1 MLFGNIKKR
10 FKHWHTNDGI
20 TNNLVYTICLY
31 IAAKLDTRNIEAM
44 SFKRPI
50 DSLQI
55 KGFKSIQSLDIELK
69 SMNVLIGS
77 NGSGKSNFVSYF
89 RMLSQ
94 LIEGRLATWVNQQGG
109 ADRILTFGV
118 KNTDK
123 LTSKINFQQNAYA
136 FELSSTVDD
145 RLIFNYETGYFHN
158 TNYAHPYSVG
168 LQAGLSESVLKESKE
183 RIAQY
188 CYEAISNW
196 RIYHFHDT
204 SDTAS
209 MKRKGAVHDNK
220 YLRPDASNLA
230 AFLYRLKHEHTECY
244 ESIIDTIRLAI
255 PFFDDFVLEPKTLP
269 TEEMQI
275 RLLWRQTNSDYELW
289 PSQLSDGSIRFICLV
304 TALMQPEP
312 PSTIIFDEPEL
323 GLHPYAITLLGALF
337 RRASER
343 MQVIISTQ
351 SVALLNQFNLD
362 EIITVDRENG
372 HSIFKRLDAEQFL
385 AWLDE
390 YTIGELWEKNLLG
403 GRPL

>member
-1 MLFGNIKKR
+1 M
-10 FKHWHTNDGI
+10 
-20 TNNLVYTICLY
+20 LY

-69 SMNVLIGS
+69 PMNVLIGS

-94 LIEGRLATWVNQQGG
+94 LIEGRLTTWVNQQGG

-204 SDTAS
+204 SNTAG
-209 MKRKGAVHDNK
+209 MKRTGALHDNK

-230 AFLYRLKHEHTECY
+230 AFLYRLKHEHIECY

-255 PFFDDFVLEPKTLP
+255 PFFDDFVLEPKALP
-269 TEEMQI
+269 TEEVQI

-323 GLHPYAITLLGALF
+323 GLHPYAIILLGALF

-362 EIITVDRENG
+362 EIITVDRKNG
-372 HSIFKRLDAEQFL
+372 HSIFKRLDEKQFS